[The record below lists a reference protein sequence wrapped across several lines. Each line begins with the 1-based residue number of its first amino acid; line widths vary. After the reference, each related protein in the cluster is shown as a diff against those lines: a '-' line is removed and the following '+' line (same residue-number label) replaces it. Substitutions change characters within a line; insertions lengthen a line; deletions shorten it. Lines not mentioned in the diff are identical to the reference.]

1 MFLFLFVSNMCVC
14 VCVFIIFIKLLLLY
28 DGINFVFEDVVTECL
43 CSFQILS
50 KYLGANR
57 QQEVV
62 ISSSYEP
69 RVAQCPK
76 NGLFCQRML
85 CIEIQLR
92 YYIPKN
98 PDLSLE

>member
-1 MFLFLFVSNMCVC
+1 MCVC
-14 VCVFIIFIKLLLLY
+14 LIFLLNYYCILLLY

-57 QQEVV
+57 QQEMV